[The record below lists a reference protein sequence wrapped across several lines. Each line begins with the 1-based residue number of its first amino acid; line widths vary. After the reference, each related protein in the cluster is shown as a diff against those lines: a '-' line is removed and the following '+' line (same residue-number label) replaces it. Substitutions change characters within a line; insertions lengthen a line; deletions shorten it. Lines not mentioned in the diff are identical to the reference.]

1 MLEYH
6 VACKQQDLLKTV
18 QGKQDLDFVRENPSK
33 HQFVRHT
40 QPTVSLTSAYRQRK
54 SSKAASAVE

>member
-6 VACKQQDLLKTV
+6 AACKQRDPLKTM

-33 HQFVRHT
+33 HQFVRHK
-40 QPTVSLTSAYRQRK
+40 QPTVSLISAYQQRK
-54 SSKAASAVE
+54 S